1 LKLTVNVEVIKMNEE
16 FQVNEDIMSWL
27 ENQAD
32 KLELEEQVEN

>member
-1 LKLTVNVEVIKMNEE
+1 MNEE

>member
-1 LKLTVNVEVIKMNEE
+1 MNEE

-32 KLELEEQVEN
+32 KLELEEQLED

>member
-1 LKLTVNVEVIKMNEE
+1 MNEE

-32 KLELEEQVEN
+32 KLELDEQMEG

>member
-1 LKLTVNVEVIKMNEE
+1 MNEE

-32 KLELEEQVEN
+32 KLELEEQGNE